1 MNTVEKIKVVRNPI
15 SNYLICKRD
24 SNKSTLDKNIEVP
37 KNTLYYNV
45 KLGRYMFDN

>member
-1 MNTVEKIKVVRNPI
+1 MNTVEKIKVVRSPI

-24 SNKSTLDKNIEVP
+24 SNKSTLDKNIEV
-37 KNTLYYNV
+37 TLYYNV